1 MFHVEQ
7 SEFSYQKFI
16 SNIDVPRETLDKL
29 QLYHDLLIKW
39 QRRINLISPK
49 TINESWQR
57 HFLDSA
63 QLFRLLSYTDKSI
76 FDLGSGAGFPGL
88 ILSLMG
94 ASQINLLESDQRK
107 CVFLSE
113 VIRQTGSNAK
123 VHNLRIESYPEKATA
138 AVVTSRACASL
149 DSLLGYALPL
159 LSQDGECLFLKGR
172 GAEEEIEEAQKNWS
186 FHVEQLPSLADEE
199 GCILRIKELSRR

>member
-1 MFHVEQ
+1 MEQ
-7 SEFSYQKFI
+7 SDISYQKFI
-16 SNIDVPRETLDKL
+16 SNVDVSRETLERL
-29 QLYHDLLIKW
+29 HLYHDLLLKW

-49 TINESWQR
+49 TIDESWQR

-63 QLFRLLSYTDKSI
+63 QLFRLLSYTNKPI

-113 VIRQTGSNAK
+113 VIRQTDSSAK
-123 VHNLRIESYPEKATA
+123 IHNLRIESYPVKAIA
-138 AVVTSRACASL
+138 SAVTSRACASL
-149 DSLLGYALPL
+149 DSLLGYAAPL
-159 LSQDGECLFLKGR
+159 LTADGECLFLKGR
-172 GAEEEIEEAQKNWS
+172 GAEEEIEEAQKNWE
-186 FHVEQLPSLADEE
+186 FHVEQRPSLADEE
-199 GCILRIKELSRR
+199 GCILRIKELRRR